1 MKNWLTDKFLPMW
14 AKQTVLAE
22 NKQLHRQNRL
32 LRQENRELEAYIW
45 GLESG
50 IRAGKKVQIY
60 AREENRK

>member
-1 MKNWLTDKFLPMW
+1 MKKWLTDKFLPMW

-22 NKQLHRQNRL
+22 NKQLHREIRL
-32 LRQENRELEAYIW
+32 LRQENRELEAYIR

-60 AREENRK
+60 AQGGEK